1 MTQYVHSQD
10 LQRGCFL
17 TLKNQNLVEP
27 KDKLDYTANLNKI
40 LKTQVYMLVYG
51 VFTAK
56 LMEVSNLWPKRF
68 PVISLYLSI
77 ACLPS
82 MVHGVYVAGTMQSH
96 LDIMDSKYTPL
107 FNRQQRLSG

>member
-1 MTQYVHSQD
+1 MTPYVHSQD

-27 KDKLDYTANLNKI
+27 KDTLNYTQSLNNI
-40 LKTQVYMLVYG
+40 LKSQVYVLVYS

-68 PVISLYLSI
+68 PAIGLYLSI

-82 MVHGVYVAGTMQSH
+82 MVHGVYVAGNMQTYIDKM
-96 LDIMDSKYTPL
+96 DIKYTPL
-107 FNRQQRLSG
+107 FNRQQRLVA